1 MLDSTSAGRCIKE
14 FPVNKLAHTCQSTS
28 CHGPAVTRMA
38 KIETSLDSL
47 TIGTEFGLKL
57 KYLHEIDLD
66 TTMSPTVPRPDFQVS
81 K

>member
-1 MLDSTSAGRCIKE
+1 M
-14 FPVNKLAHTCQSTS
+14 
-28 CHGPAVTRMA
+28 TRMA